1 MADDHY
7 PTDADAERLPGDA
20 LEAMASTRRQ
30 HVAGAL
36 ADAGDE
42 IESLDDLV
50 DAVGER
56 FDDDEDELRAALH
69 HVHLPKLD
77 EAGLVDYDPDG
88 HAVDPEDEK
97 LSALLDRLI
106 VRSE

>member
-7 PTDADAERLPGDA
+7 PTDAERLPGDA
-20 LEAMASTRRQ
+20 LAAMASTRRQ

-36 ADAGDE
+36 ADAGDG
-42 IESLDDLV
+42 IERLDDVV

-56 FDDDEDELRAALH
+56 FDDTDEDELRAALH

-77 EAGLVDYDPDG
+77 DAGLVDYDPDG
-88 HAVDPEDEK
+88 HVVEPEGEK
-97 LSALLDRLI
+97 LSALLDRLT
-106 VRSE
+106 VRPE

>member
-7 PTDADAERLPGDA
+7 PTDSERLPGDA

-36 ADAGDE
+36 ADSARE

-56 FDDDEDELRAALH
+56 FDDPDEDELRAALH

-77 EAGLVDYDPDG
+77 EAGLVDYDPDR
-88 HAVDPEDEK
+88 HAVDCEDEK
-97 LSALLDRLI
+97 LSALLDRLT